1 MHVLQIRCAQ
11 NNPKRPSTSK
21 QGWRVDGVVG
31 WARARDF
38 RVPAKVLHENG
49 VNGQDLLDAGEAMMM
64 KELRFTR
71 FAAQNLPRDH
81 QKRTCQN
88 EPAKRTCLNLFIC
101 FKLFVLN

>member
-31 WARARDF
+31 WARARDL

-49 VNGQDLLDAGEAMMM
+49 VNGQDLLDADEDLMVKG
-64 KELRFTR
+64 LRLTP
-71 FAAQNLPRDH
+71 FAARLVPLRVH
-81 QKRTCQN
+81 
-88 EPAKRTCLNLFIC
+88 AY
-101 FKLFVLN
+101 